1 MQTTILTIKNKD
13 YMALFFAPDIQST
26 WELPEEESAHCLRVL
41 RLGVGDELEVTD
53 GKGRIFRTTI
63 VSTAGKR
70 CKVEAIEEK
79 CVEKGW
85 RGNLTIAIAPTK
97 NMDRIEWLAE
107 KATEIGWDKVAFLN
121 CRFSERKVI
130 KTDRVER
137 IVVSAMKQSLK
148 FHKPVVEEMTDF
160 KKFILAERRG
170 AKFIAHCYENEK
182 RELFDA
188 LVPGEDATI
197 LIGPEGDFSKEE
209 VEAAI
214 AAGFIPVSLG
224 NSRLRTETAGLV
236 ACHTFILKGG
246 SIN

>member
-1 MQTTILTIKNKD
+1 
-13 YMALFFAPDIQST
+13 MALFFAPDIYET

-53 GKGRIFRTTI
+53 GKGSILRTTI

-79 CVEKGW
+79 KVEKGW
-85 RGNLTIAIAPTK
+85 HGNLTIAIAPTK

-107 KATEIGWDKVAFLN
+107 KATEIGWDRVVFLN

-148 FHKPVVEEMTDF
+148 FSKPVVEEMTDF
-160 KKFILAERRG
+160 KKFILAEHKG

-214 AAGFIPVSLG
+214 SAGFIPVSLG
-224 NSRLRTETAGLV
+224 SSRLRTETAGLV
-236 ACHTFILKGG
+236 ACHTFILK
-246 SIN
+246 NQK

>member
-1 MQTTILTIKNKD
+1 
-13 YMALFFAPDIQST
+13 MALFFAPDIYTT

-53 GKGRIFRTTI
+53 GKGNILRTAI

-70 CKVEAIEEK
+70 CKVEMIEERR
-79 CVEKGW
+79 VEKGW
-85 RGNLTIAIAPTK
+85 NGNLTIAIAPTK

-107 KATEIGWDKVAFLN
+107 KATEIGWDKVSFLN

-130 KTDRVER
+130 KTDRIES

-160 KKFILAERRG
+160 KKFILAEHKG

-182 RELFDA
+182 RELSDA

-214 AAGFIPVSLG
+214 GAGFIPVSLG

-236 ACHTFILKGG
+236 ACHTFILK
-246 SIN
+246 NQK

>member
-1 MQTTILTIKNKD
+1 
-13 YMALFFAPDIQST
+13 MALFFAPDIYTT

-53 GKGRIFRTTI
+53 GKGNILRTAI

-70 CKVEAIEEK
+70 CKVEMIEEK
-79 CVEKGW
+79 RVEKGW
-85 RGNLTIAIAPTK
+85 NGNLTIAIAPTK

-107 KATEIGWDKVAFLN
+107 KATEIGWDKVSFLN

-130 KTDRVER
+130 KTDRIER

-160 KKFILAERRG
+160 KAFVKADHKG
-170 AKFIAHCYENEK
+170 AKFIAHCYEESK
-182 RELFDA
+182 ELLADCI
-188 LVPGEDATI
+188 VPGEDATI

-214 AAGFIPVSLG
+214 GAGFIPVSLG

-236 ACHTFILKGG
+236 ACHTFILK
-246 SIN
+246 NQK

>member
-1 MQTTILTIKNKD
+1 
-13 YMALFFAPDIQST
+13 MALFFAPDIYTT

-53 GKGRIFRTTI
+53 GKGNILRTAI

-70 CKVEAIEEK
+70 CKVEMIEERR
-79 CVEKGW
+79 VEKGW
-85 RGNLTIAIAPTK
+85 NGNLTIAIAPTK

-107 KATEIGWDKVAFLN
+107 KATEIGWDKVSFLN

-130 KTDRVER
+130 KTDRIER

-160 KKFILAERRG
+160 KKFILAEHKG

-214 AAGFIPVSLG
+214 DAGFIPVSLG

-236 ACHTFILKGG
+236 ACHTFILK
-246 SIN
+246 NQK

>member
-1 MQTTILTIKNKD
+1 
-13 YMALFFAPDIQST
+13 MALFFAPDIYTT

-53 GKGRIFRTTI
+53 GKGNILRTAI

-70 CKVEAIEEK
+70 CKVEMIEERR
-79 CVEKGW
+79 VEKG
-85 RGNLTIAIAPTK
+85 RNGNLTIAIAPTK

-107 KATEIGWDKVAFLN
+107 KATEIGWDKVSFLN

-130 KTDRVER
+130 KTDRIER

-160 KKFILAERRG
+160 KKFILAEHKG

-214 AAGFIPVSLG
+214 GAGFIPVSLG

-236 ACHTFILKGG
+236 ACHTFILK
-246 SIN
+246 NQK